1 MAEWEGT
8 KGGEGG
14 DPYGVR
20 SAMQRKMRER
30 GDDPASRARR
40 EAEQRAGEEVSD
52 AEIADLLG
60 PGAERDPD

>member
-1 MAEWEGT
+1 MDEWEGT

-30 GDDPASRARR
+30 GDDPASRARA
-40 EAEQRAGEEVSD
+40 EAERQAGAEVTD
-52 AEIADLLG
+52 DEIADFLG
-60 PGAERDPD
+60 SDGREKP